1 MKKRYITTTIALMLL
16 ASAATCC
23 ITFFVCNSQ
32 SEKMLGEFNTL
43 NEEYKRIAEVQ
54 SYIEE
59 NFVNDYDKNKMV
71 DGALTGM
78 VAFLGDKWSHYLT
91 KEDYKSYVDSLN
103 SSMEGIGVNVVQD
116 EKTGGILIVEV
127 YEGSPAAIAGMLPND
142 IIIGVDGETVDKI
155 GYEAAVNKVRGVGGT
170 KVRLQISR
178 MNPAKKFELNIVRA
192 PFHIK
197 NVESQLL
204 GNIGYVKISGFDLNV
219 DNEFASAIRELQG
232 KGAKGFVFDV
242 RNNPGGAMTVL
253 VNCLD
258 VLLPEGVII
267 SNKTKAGEVE
277 EFRSGKSEINA
288 PMAVLIN
295 GNSISAAEF
304 FAASLQEYNKATVIG
319 TATTGKGCA
328 QTPIELKDGAGLI
341 LSTSKY
347 YTKGGVSLAD
357 TGGIKPDIEV
367 KLTDAQMQNFYKLTA
382 AQDPQIQAAIK
393 NV

>member
-1 MKKRYITTTIALMLL
+1 
-16 ASAATCC
+16 
-23 ITFFVCNSQ
+23 
-32 SEKMLGEFNTL
+32 
-43 NEEYKRIAEVQ
+43 
-54 SYIEE
+54 YIEE

-142 IIIGVDGETVDKI
+142 IIIGVDGETVDEI

-178 MNPAKKFELNIVRA
+178 MNPTKKFELNIVRA
-192 PFHIK
+192 PFHVK
-197 NVESQLL
+197 NVKSQLF

-267 SNKTKAGEVE
+267 SNKTKAGEVQ

-288 PMAVLIN
+288 P
-295 GNSISAAEF
+295 
-304 FAASLQEYNKATVIG
+304 
-319 TATTGKGCA
+319 
-328 QTPIELKDGAGLI
+328 
-341 LSTSKY
+341 
-347 YTKGGVSLAD
+347 
-357 TGGIKPDIEV
+357 
-367 KLTDAQMQNFYKLTA
+367 
-382 AQDPQIQAAIK
+382 
-393 NV
+393 